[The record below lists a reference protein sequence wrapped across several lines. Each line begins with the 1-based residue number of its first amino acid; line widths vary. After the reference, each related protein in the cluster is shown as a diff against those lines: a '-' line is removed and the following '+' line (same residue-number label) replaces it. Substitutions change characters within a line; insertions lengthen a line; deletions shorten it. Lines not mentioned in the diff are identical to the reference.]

1 MRVTTLLHTETSLAA
16 IADRLY
22 AKLTDSSR
30 KTAESALLKANPDLA
45 KSEAFRSGVIIQIPD
60 VPSLS
65 LNVALPAPNDP
76 ISQIG
81 ELLTQALDGYEKSL
95 QESNSSA
102 FEAIDKQIEL
112 LDPKL
117 LRILKSLEIP
127 ATQDLKAVLNK
138 RRQEN
143 ESQHKNMIAS
153 LEQAKTEIKDLF
165 K

>member
-1 MRVTTLLHTETSLAA
+1 MRVTTLLHTDTSLAP
-16 IADRLY
+16 IAKRLY
-22 AKLTDSSR
+22 ANLTDGSR
-30 KTAESALLKANPDLA
+30 KTAESALLKANPNLA

-65 LNVALPAPNDP
+65 LNVALPAHNDP

-81 ELLTQALDGYEKSL
+81 ELLTQAIDGYKNSL

-102 FEAIDKQIEL
+102 LDAIDKQIKL
-112 LDPKL
+112 VDPKL
-117 LRILKSLEIP
+117 LKIPKSLEIP
-127 ATQDLKAVLNK
+127 ATQDLKVLLSK